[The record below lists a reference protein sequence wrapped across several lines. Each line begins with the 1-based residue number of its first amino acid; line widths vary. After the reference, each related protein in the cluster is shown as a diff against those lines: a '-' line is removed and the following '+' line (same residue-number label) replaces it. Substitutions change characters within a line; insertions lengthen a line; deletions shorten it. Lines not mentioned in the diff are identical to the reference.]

1 MRLPRV
7 VSTVARMSDPTNP
20 TPPSSACCGPAIDD
34 ATRVAVAKA
43 HCAIYRERCSS
54 LESELDDAYD
64 EINAHREFHENDL
77 TREHR
82 DLIRSQALAMLSAET
97 RIAAASSALATFCA
111 IGEPFISRAVD
122 NATDYIVK
130 ALRGAGESIGRAMDD
145 PDVRAGFVS
154 SLVSSFVATSGINLD
169 DLLGS
174 SATQGSAAPPAPSV
188 YPPKVGADPAPAKPA
203 SPIATP
209 GDTKPASGVTTKK
222 RATKRRA

>member
-1 MRLPRV
+1 MRLPRG

-20 TPPSSACCGPAIDD
+20 KPPSSACCGPAIDE
-34 ATRVAVAKA
+34 ATRTAVAEA
-43 HCAIYRERCSS
+43 HSAIYRAQRDA
-54 LESELDDAYD
+54 LESQLDSACD
-64 EINAHREFHENDL
+64 EIIAHREFHENDL

-130 ALRGAGESIGRAMDD
+130 ALRGAGKSIGRAMDD
-145 PDVRAGFVS
+145 PDIRAGFVS
-154 SLVSSFVATSGINLD
+154 SLVSSFVASSGVTLD
-169 DLLGS
+169 DLIGS
-174 SATQGSAAPPAPSV
+174 VPTPAPEA
-188 YPPKVGADPAPAKPA
+188 PKPTVPTAPSKPA

-209 GDTKPASGVTTKK
+209 GDAKPASGVTAKK
-222 RATKRRA
+222 RVPKRRA

>member
-1 MRLPRV
+1 
-7 VSTVARMSDPTNP
+7 MSDPTNP
-20 TPPSSACCGPAIDD
+20 NPTSSSCCGPAIDD

-43 HCAIYRERCSS
+43 HCANYRERCSS

-130 ALRGAGESIGRAMDD
+130 ALRGAGKSIGRVMDD

-169 DLLGS
+169 DLFGNIPCP
-174 SATQGSAAPPAPSV
+174 APEPKPAPTPAPAPS
-188 YPPKVGADPAPAKPA
+188 KPA

-209 GDTKPASGVTTKK
+209 GDAKPDAGVTAKK
-222 RATKRRA
+222 RAPKRKA